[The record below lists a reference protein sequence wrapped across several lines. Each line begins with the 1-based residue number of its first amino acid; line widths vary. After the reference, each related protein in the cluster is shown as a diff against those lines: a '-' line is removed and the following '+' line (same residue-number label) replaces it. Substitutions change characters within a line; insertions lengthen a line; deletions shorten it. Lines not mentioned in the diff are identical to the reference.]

1 MFAKKI
7 GELGGSRQGGHI
19 RLGISQDPLAGRV
32 VELDPGVHNPQQDHV
47 ARVARQLLWGVGYWY
62 NQGVLSPFGAL
73 VGPNT

>member
-1 MFAKKI
+1 MF
-7 GELGGSRQGGHI
+7 
-19 RLGISQDPLAGRV
+19 
-32 VELDPGVHNPQQDHV
+32 DPGGYFAHEDHV